1 MMTIR
6 DTLLY
11 ADFFKDRSDQH
22 MHARIAAKTKPRKSS
37 IYSNKV
43 SKTNEYSCD
52 IWINFFINE

>member
-1 MMTIR
+1 MTTR

-37 IYSNKV
+37 I
-43 SKTNEYSCD
+43 
-52 IWINFFINE
+52 